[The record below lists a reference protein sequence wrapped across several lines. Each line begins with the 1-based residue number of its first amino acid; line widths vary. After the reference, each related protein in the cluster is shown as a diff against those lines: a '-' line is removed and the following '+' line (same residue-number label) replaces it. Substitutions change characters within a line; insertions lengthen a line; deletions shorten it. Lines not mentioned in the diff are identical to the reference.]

1 MRNNPNSVAVIL
13 LQTGAHHVAQVSP
26 PYSRSSSFPSLVSA
40 GMADIHYRSLLHLV
54 LNNVPCSL
62 GWQPAHSVTN
72 EDLELLLI
80 LLPLSLLSAGIT
92 GVHYNIRLT
101 LLHTQQ
107 TLHYLSLSYSPSLR
121 IHSPPLQPPA
131 YSNYYSQKVSHPSTK
146 QA

>member
-26 PYSRSSSFPSLVSA
+26 PYSQSSSFPSLVSA
-40 GMADIHYRSLLHLV
+40 GMADIHYRSLIHLV

-80 LLPLSLLSAGIT
+80 LLPLSLSLKCWDYRCALQYQVDVVAYSANT
-92 GVHYNIRLT
+92 ALPEPKLQPQSPY
-101 LLHTQQ
+101 
-107 TLHYLSLSYSPSLR
+107 SLSPT
-121 IHSPPLQPPA
+121 PPPCLQ
-131 YSNYYSQKVSHPSTK
+131 
-146 QA
+146 